1 MPDTSMTT
9 YTGRRG
15 NTIAVGD
22 HLRDKRDHNTRTLR
36 VDAIYEIRADIRAA
50 CTVVG
55 VDGVAIAK
63 TRAADLT
70 AVSLAGPMF
79 LPTTA
84 PAAPNA

>member
-1 MPDTSMTT
+1 MTETMTT

-15 NTIAVGD
+15 NTITVGD

-36 VDAIYEIRADIRAA
+36 VDALYEVRADIRAA

-63 TRAADLT
+63 TRTTDL
-70 AVSLAGPMF
+70 AVTMLAGPLF

-84 PAAPNA
+84 PAAADA